1 MNPARIVIVEDDLLI
16 AQSIRHKLEQA
27 GYEVPSIL
35 TSGQEAIRSMFAL
48 APDLVLMDIELDGQ
62 IDGIQVG
69 QEIGHQID
77 VPIIYLTAYA
87 TDEIFHRA
95 KLTAPYGYILKPF
108 RDRELLNNIEIA
120 LYRHHL
126 ERELRMR
133 EAELS
138 AVFNSVQAMLL
149 IVDHNQ
155 RIIKANQAAI
165 SFVGTSNDRV
175 IGEKPGNILG
185 CLNSLDRSDGCGA
198 GPACVRC
205 PVRQTILDTL
215 KTGQPHRQVEATLP
229 IQIDEQI
236 EMRTWLIST
245 TPMGTGQDRSVLV
258 SFDDITTRKQAEARM
273 QVMSEMLDVAPNSIV
288 VHDQTG
294 KFLYAN
300 QKTFELHRYLPDE
313 FMALNLRDLDTPASA
328 ALIESRMQQIIETGE
343 AAFEVE
349 HICRDGSIIPLEIF
363 VKQVDWLGQPAMLS
377 IGTDISARK
386 RAEQEREKLMA
397 QIRAQAQQLGDVLYA
412 LPEGVLLLNSDHRV
426 LIANAAAQRDLALLA
441 DIHDDNQ
448 ILTALGNIPLDQ
460 LLTWPQDPAWHEV
473 KSQDRTFEVIGRP
486 VHLEPEQIGWV
497 MVLRDM
503 TQERAIQ
510 AHIRQQDRLAVIG
523 QLAGGIAHD
532 FNNLL
537 TAIKG
542 YTEFVIDELPP
553 DHPVLS
559 DLYEMRRAAD
569 RATALTAQ
577 LLLFSRKK
585 AVQPCRLQLNDTIN
599 EALKMLRR
607 LIGESIRFVV
617 RLEANLPPIM
627 ADPGQME
634 QILMN
639 LCLNARDALPNG
651 GQILIETNYLQMDST
666 SSRPSDLPAG
676 KYVMLAVADNGIG
689 MSPEIQAHLFEPFFT
704 TKKQG
709 TGLGLSVVWG
719 IVQQCNGYIYVESQ
733 VGQGS
738 TFRIYLPV
746 AEELA
751 ASPTGQCEERKDL
764 TGTETLLLV
773 EDEDSVRT
781 LSERTLS
788 RLGYTVLTAHL
799 PEEAIRLSEQYADQI
814 ALLITDVVMPEM
826 NGRTL
831 AEKLRTHL
839 PNLPVLY
846 VSGYTEDGI
855 LPHDLSFSEASILY
869 KPYDQQALARKVRE
883 ILDARPTN
891 TNR

>member
-16 AQSIRHKLEQA
+16 AQSIRRKLEQA

-35 TSGQEAIRSMFAL
+35 TSGQEAVRSMFAL
-48 APDLVLMDIELDGQ
+48 APDLVLMDIELDGH

-69 QEIGHQID
+69 QEIGRQID

-87 TDEIFHRA
+87 TDEVFHRA
-95 KLTAPYGYILKPF
+95 RLTAPYGYILKPF

-120 LYRHHL
+120 LYRHRL
-126 ERELRMR
+126 ERELRTR

-138 AVFNSVQAMLL
+138 AVFNSVQTMLL
-149 IVDHNQ
+149 IVDRNQ
-155 RIIKANQAAI
+155 RVIKANQTAI
-165 SFVGTSNDRV
+165 SLIGASTDRLD
-175 IGEKPGNILG
+175 GQKPGNILG
-185 CLNSLDRSDGCGA
+185 CLNSLNRPDGCGA
-198 GPACVRC
+198 GPACVQC

-215 KTGQPHRQVEATLP
+215 KTGRPHRQVEATLP
-229 IQIDEQI
+229 IQTNEQV

-245 TPMGTGQDRSVLV
+245 TLMGTNQDGVALV
-258 SFDDITTRKQAEARM
+258 SFDDITT
-273 QVMSEMLDVAPNSIV
+273 
-288 VHDQTG
+288 
-294 KFLYAN
+294 
-300 QKTFELHRYLPDE
+300 
-313 FMALNLRDLDTPASA
+313 
-328 ALIESRMQQIIETGE
+328 
-343 AAFEVE
+343 
-349 HICRDGSIIPLEIF
+349 
-363 VKQVDWLGQPAMLS
+363 
-377 IGTDISARK
+377 RK
-386 RAEQEREKLMA
+386 RAEQEREKLMT
-397 QIRAQAQQLGDVLYA
+397 QIRTQAQQLGDVLHA
-412 LPEGVLLLNSDHRV
+412 LPEGVILLDLDHRI

-441 DIHDDNQ
+441 DKDDNQ
-448 ILTALGNIPLDQ
+448 ILTALGSIPLDQ
-460 LLTWPQDPAWHEV
+460 LLTWPQDPTWHEV

-497 MVLRDM
+497 IVLRDM
-503 TQERAIQ
+503 TQERAMQ
-510 AHIRQQDRLAVIG
+510 AHLRQQDRLAVIG

-542 YTEFVIDELPP
+542 YTEFAIDELPP
-553 DHPVLS
+553 DHPARG
-559 DLYEMRRAAD
+559 DLYEVRRAAD
-569 RATALTAQ
+569 RAASLTAQ
-577 LLLFSRKK
+577 LLIFSRKK
-585 AVQPCRLQLNDTIN
+585 AIQPCRLQLNDTIN
-599 EALKMLRR
+599 EVLKMLRR
-607 LIGESIRFVV
+607 LIGENIRLVV
-617 RLEANLPPIM
+617 RLEANLPSVM

-639 LCLNARDALPNG
+639 LCVNARDALPNG
-651 GQILIETNYLQMDST
+651 GQILIETNYLQIDST

-676 KYVMLAVADNGIG
+676 KYVMLAVTDNGIG

-719 IVQQCNGYIYVESQ
+719 IVRQCNGYIYVESQ

-746 AEELA
+746 AEELVA
-751 ASPTGQCEERKDL
+751 QPTGQREEKKEL
-764 TGTETLLLV
+764 NGTEMLLLV

-799 PEEAIRLSEQYADQI
+799 PEEAIRLSEQYADRI

-826 NGRTL
+826 NGHTL
-831 AEKLRTHL
+831 AEKLRTRL

-846 VSGYTEDGI
+846 ISGYTGSEI
-855 LPHDLSFSEASILY
+855 LPHDSFTPEAPILY